1 MRCTLQASGVD
12 LKWHMVKPIT
22 VVSDS
27 NRLRAAVLKALLWT
41 SAAPGNLLEM
51 HILSPTGPFN

>member
-41 SAAPGNLLEM
+41 SGRTWELARNAHSQP
-51 HILSPTGPFN
+51 HRTF